1 MFHAHN
7 WELYDGSSGV
17 HTTALTRPPAP
28 AANDPNDIADSDQA
42 RYEPQQHAGGRVERK
57 TDAQP
62 QCEDQKGGDDD
73 CRMQDDSQYNHA
85 AMILQQARWYADV
98 STRSGQSSGLT
109 RPGLFL
115 MALQLLQGP
124 FGCPSYSCAV
134 VFKRSVQ
141 IRKGTRPPARL
152 SERLE
157 AREIELIGAP
167 LPLLLHHLHKPHLPQ
182 MLRLPLRPPPL
193 FSRRS

>member
-17 HTTALTRPPAP
+17 HATALTGPPP

-62 QCEDQKGGDDD
+62 QCEDQKGGDED

-109 RPGLFL
+109 RLVPHGSAVAPGTVRL
-115 MALQLLQGP
+115 P
-124 FGCPSYSCAV
+124 V
-134 VFKRSVQ
+134 VFLCRCLQAQRSD
-141 IRKGTRPPARL
+141 
-152 SERLE
+152 SERDTA
-157 AREIELIGAP
+157 ARQTFRTPRGTGN
-167 LPLLLHHLHKPHLPQ
+167 
-182 MLRLPLRPPPL
+182 RTY
-193 FSRRS
+193 RRASSSAAASPT